1 MIFKSKICLTNRGEL
16 SIINIKEGDRGVAAP
31 VYGLITAYGCELE
44 AVIFITLLLFFIVFK
59 ITKSKNQSCNNIY

>member
-44 AVIFITLLLFFIVFK
+44 AVILLLFYYFLLFLK
-59 ITKSKNQSCNNIY
+59 